1 MINQSLEHKVIITAN
16 TYDWIIATPDSK
28 TNNAICVIIKIV
40 NKDVDRKG
48 PVFAYRVKKC
58 PNVFENHFSNNNGK
72 IINIYIIK

>member
-1 MINQSLEHKVIITAN
+1 MINQSLEYKVIITAN

-48 PVFAYRVKKC
+48 PYFPRILIDISEQIVWQQVM
-58 PNVFENHFSNNNGK
+58 
-72 IINIYIIK
+72 